1 MDATTVAVCDLED
14 QIASEMGF
22 SETSIAAAD
31 ERGVPA
37 EMERKRQM
45 RGRLREDGPAPPS
58 IGKTEPATC
67 AGAGP
72 G

>member
-22 SETSIAAAD
+22 SEASIAAAD